1 MIGRLKDLLRLSGGE
16 WLVSFTTRDD
26 PRKIINTLNGA
37 DVEISMKKYNPHR
50 SKDANAL
57 CWAMC
62 SDIGKALNP
71 PIDKLEVYRK
81 AIRAVGVFMELTVKT
96 WDVDKIRSRW
106 STHGD
111 GWFVDVIDDAG
122 IGRKTVHLYF
132 GSSTYS
138 RDEMRVLLDWLVDE
152 GEQLGIIPRM
162 SREDEERALAQWGK
176 ASCKPN
182 GNVISAA
189 V

>member
-26 PRKIINTLNGA
+26 PRKIMDTLNGA
-37 DVEISMKKYNPHR
+37 DVNIEMKKYNPHR

-57 CWAMC
+57 CWALC
-62 SDIGKALNP
+62 SDIGKAIHP
-71 PIDKLEVYRK
+71 PIDKLDVYRM
-81 AIRAVGVFMELTVKT
+81 AIRAVGVYMELTVKT
-96 WDVDKIRSRW
+96 WDIDTIRERW

-111 GWFVDVIDDAG
+111 GWFVDVMDDAG

-132 GSSTYS
+132 GSSTYTVS
-138 RDEMRVLLDWLVDE
+138 EMRILLDWLVDQA
-152 GEQLGIIPRM
+152 EQMGIVPRM
-162 SREDEERALAQWGK
+162 SREEEERALAQWGK

-182 GNVISAA
+182 ASVTSAA